1 MIKFILMQALIQE
14 ECQDDEFPVE
24 QAEVGWR
31 EEGGGWRV
39 EGEAGRDWM
48 GENAAKDQPDIRIMS
63 GGHMSTG

>member
-1 MIKFILMQALIQE
+1 MMSSRWSRQRL
-14 ECQDDEFPVE
+14 
-24 QAEVGWR
+24 
-31 EEGGGWRV
+31 GGGRRE